1 MEKVKLLITLMLGT
15 KVYEADSVIEVTPQ
29 HAKELINKNLA
40 VETGEEVNEVVIEQ
54 KKPVKSKKTVKQSV
68 ANTSQTQDVEN
79 GQEQALNT
87 GKTPPSE

>member
-54 KKPVKSKKTVKQSV
+54 KKPVKAKKTVKQSV